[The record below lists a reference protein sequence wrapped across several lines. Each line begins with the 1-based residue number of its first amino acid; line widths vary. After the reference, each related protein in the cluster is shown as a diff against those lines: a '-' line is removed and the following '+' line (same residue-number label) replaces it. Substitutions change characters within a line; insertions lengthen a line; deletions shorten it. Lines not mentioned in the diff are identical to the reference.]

1 MKNYADDILEEL
13 DAKLD
18 ELEELINRLPL
29 KSAVK
34 AQLVNNIY
42 AMWEEIEDNMD
53 MTPVDFEHDDG
64 A

>member
-18 ELEELINRLPL
+18 EVDVLINRLPL

-34 AQLVNNIY
+34 NQLLEHIY
-42 AMWEEIEDNMD
+42 SLWEEIEDNMD

>member
-34 AQLVNNIY
+34 AQMVNNIY

>member
-18 ELEELINRLPL
+18 EVDVLINRLPL

-34 AQLVNNIY
+34 KQLLEHIY
-42 AMWEEIEDNMD
+42 ALWEEIEDNLD

>member
-1 MKNYADDILEEL
+1 MKNYTDELLEEL
-13 DAKLD
+13 DIKLD
-18 ELEELINRLPL
+18 EVDELINRLPL

-34 AQLVNNIY
+34 AKMINTIY
-42 AMWEEIEDNMD
+42 ALWEEIEDNMD

>member
-18 ELEELINRLPL
+18 EVDVLINRLPL

-34 AQLVNNIY
+34 NQILEHIY
-42 AMWEEIEDNMD
+42 ALWEEIEDNMD